1 MSAQRRFGDRNAK
14 RRILERLEPQ
24 QPLRLFRAKGAE
36 FTASLGLNHTCGRAC
51 TLILPRSAVISVP
64 KWCAL
69 AVSLIMFTLSRR
81 CREPFPKLN

>member
-1 MSAQRRFGDRNAK
+1 MAGFSDKNAARRDA
-14 RRILERLEPQ
+14 RILRTEATAY
-24 QPLRLFRAKGAE
+24 LFSAKGAT

-69 AVSLIMFTLSRR
+69 AVSLIMFTLLPR